1 MHEIHPSKSEE
12 SRLSRLQQADTTQ
25 IRVLYAGQ
33 KDDHVCLPP
42 LSHSVL
48 KCVAIQDQNILQAR
62 GIAHLNK

>member
-1 MHEIHPSKSEE
+1 MHEIHPSQSEE
-12 SRLSRLQQADTTQ
+12 SRLARLQQAETTKL
-25 IRVLYAGQ
+25 RVLYAGQ
-33 KDDHVCLPP
+33 RVEHVSLPP